1 MKSKYKFLIFF
12 VMFGLL
18 STPITPLHGQMSE
31 DNLLFF
37 DQGLTYLNQ
46 GSFDQERLTR
56 MRLMHIPLSAGS
68 ENDTTFG
75 PQTVIPDSTVSL
87 NETNHTVNIMKR
99 RRNSE
104 HELQAPLIIIP
115 IN

>member
-18 STPITPLHGQMSE
+18 STPITPLHGQMHE

-56 MRLMHIPLSAGS
+56 LRLMHIPLKAGS
-68 ENDTTFG
+68 EDTSSFG
-75 PQTVIPDSTVSL
+75 PQLIIQDSAVNL
-87 NETNHTVNIMKR
+87 NETALTLNSMKR
-99 RRNSE
+99 RRNSG
-104 HELQAPLIIIP
+104 HVLQAPLIVIP